1 MKFVSY
7 TRCGRSGFGL
17 VVEGGIVELA
27 GRLDAGVTN
36 LRQAIAADILAQAE
50 PYAQGRGAELGWSD
64 LSLLPVIPD
73 PAKILCIGLN
83 YQKHKEETGRP
94 DVDNP
99 TIFTRFADTQVG
111 HGQALVKPNVTER
124 FDYEGEMAVI
134 IGRAGRAIS
143 EVDALKH
150 VAGYACYNEGS
161 VRNWQRHT
169 SQFTPGKNFPGT
181 GAFGPYLVTP
191 QEVGDYRALP
201 IQTRLN
207 GRVMQEAALADL
219 IFPVEH
225 LIAYVSRFTPLSP
238 GDVIVSGTPG
248 GVGDKRD
255 PPVYMVPGDTVE
267 VEIGA
272 LGILRNPVVAETA
285 V

>member
-7 TRCGRSGFGL
+7 TRCGYSGFGL
-17 VVEGGIVELA
+17 VVDCGIIELA
-27 GRLDAGVTN
+27 GRLAADVTT
-36 LRQAIAADILAQAE
+36 LRQAIAADLLAQAE
-50 PYAQGRGAELGWSD
+50 AYAKGRGAELGWSD
-64 LSLLPVIPD
+64 LTVLPVIPD

-83 YQKHKEETGRP
+83 YQKHKQETGRP

-99 TIFTRFADTQVG
+99 TIFTRFADTQIG
-111 HGQALVKPNVTER
+111 HGQPLVKPNVTER

-134 IGRAGRAIS
+134 IGRAGRNIA
-143 EVDALKH
+143 EVDALDH
-150 VAGYACYNEGS
+150 IAGYACYNEGS

-207 GRVMQEAALADL
+207 GRVMQEATLADL
-219 IFPVEH
+219 IFPVEQ
-225 LIAYVSRFTPLSP
+225 LIAYVSQFTPLAP

-285 V
+285 A

>member
-27 GRLDAGVTN
+27 GRLDAGVTT

-134 IGRAGRAIS
+134 IGRAGRAIF
-143 EVDALKH
+143 EADALKH

-207 GRVMQEAALADL
+207 GRVMQEATLADL

-255 PPVYMVPGDTVE
+255 PPVYMMPGDTVE

>member
-7 TRCGRSGFGL
+7 TRTGNSGFGL
-17 VVEGGIVELA
+17 VVEGGVADLT
-27 GRLDAGVTN
+27 GRLGAGINT
-36 LRQAIAADILAQAE
+36 LKQAIAADLLDQAAECAGGRQAE
-50 PYAQGRGAELGWSD
+50 FSWSD
-64 LSLLPVIPD
+64 LALLPVIPD
-73 PAKILCIGLN
+73 PAKILCIGVN

-99 TIFTRFADTQVG
+99 TVFTRFADTQVG
-111 HGQALVKPNVTER
+111 HRQALIKPDVTNR

-134 IGRAGRAIS
+134 IGRGGRNIS
-143 EVDALKH
+143 EAAALGH

-169 SQFTPGKNFPGT
+169 SQFAPGKNFPGT

-191 QEVGDYRALP
+191 DEVGDYRSLP

-207 GRVMQEAALADL
+207 GQVMQDARLSDM
-219 IFPVEH
+219 IFPVEQ
-225 LIAYVSRFTPLSP
+225 LISYVSHFTPLSP

-248 GVGDKRD
+248 GVGDKRE

-267 VEIGA
+267 VEIGC
-272 LGILRNPVVAETA
+272 LGVLRNPVIAEPL
-285 V
+285 

>member
-27 GRLDAGVTN
+27 GRLDAGVTT

-143 EVDALKH
+143 EADALKH

-181 GAFGPYLVTP
+181 GAFGPYLVTQ

-207 GRVMQEAALADL
+207 GRVMQEATLADL

>member
-7 TRCGRSGFGL
+7 TRTDSSGFGL
-17 VVEGGIVELA
+17 VVEGGVADLT
-27 GRLDAGVTN
+27 GRLGAGINT
-36 LRQAIAADILAQAE
+36 LKQAIAADLLDQAAECAGGRQAE
-50 PYAQGRGAELGWSD
+50 FSWSD
-64 LSLLPVIPD
+64 LALLPVIPD
-73 PAKILCIGLN
+73 PAKILCIGVN

-99 TIFTRFADTQVG
+99 TVFTRFADTQVG
-111 HGQALVKPNVTER
+111 HRQALIKPDVTNR

-134 IGRAGRAIS
+134 IGRGGRNIS
-143 EVDALKH
+143 EAAALGH

-169 SQFTPGKNFPGT
+169 SQFAPGKNFPGT

-191 QEVGDYRALP
+191 DEVGDYRSLP

-207 GRVMQEAALADL
+207 GQVMQDARLSDMIFSVEQL
-219 IFPVEH
+219 IS
-225 LIAYVSRFTPLSP
+225 YVSHFTPLSP

-248 GVGDKRD
+248 GVGDKRE

-267 VEIGA
+267 VEIGC
-272 LGILRNPVVAETA
+272 LGVLRNPVIAEPL
-285 V
+285 

>member
-7 TRCGRSGFGL
+7 TRTGNSGFGL
-17 VVEGGIVELA
+17 VVEGGVADLT
-27 GRLDAGVTN
+27 GRLGAGINT
-36 LRQAIAADILAQAE
+36 LKQAIAADLLDQAAECAGGRQAE
-50 PYAQGRGAELGWSD
+50 FSWSD
-64 LSLLPVIPD
+64 LALLPVIPD
-73 PAKILCIGLN
+73 PAKILCIGVN

-99 TIFTRFADTQVG
+99 TVFTRFADTQVG
-111 HGQALVKPNVTER
+111 HRQALIKPDVTNR

-134 IGRAGRAIS
+134 IGRGGRNIS
-143 EVDALKH
+143 EAAALGH

-169 SQFTPGKNFPGT
+169 SQFAPGKNFPGT

-191 QEVGDYRALP
+191 DEVGDYRSLP

-207 GRVMQEAALADL
+207 GQVMQDARLSDMIFSVEQL
-219 IFPVEH
+219 IS
-225 LIAYVSRFTPLSP
+225 YVSHFTPLSP

-248 GVGDKRD
+248 GVGDKRE

-267 VEIGA
+267 VEIGC
-272 LGILRNPVVAETA
+272 LGVLRNPVIAEPL
-285 V
+285 

>member
-1 MKFVSY
+1 M
-7 TRCGRSGFGL
+7 
-17 VVEGGIVELA
+17 A
-27 GRLDAGVTN
+27 GRLDADVTT
-36 LRQAIAADILAQAE
+36 LRQAIAADLLAQADS
-50 PYAQGRGAELGWSD
+50 YAKGRGAELGWSD
-64 LSLLPVIPD
+64 LTVLPVIPD

-83 YQKHKEETGRP
+83 YQKHKQETGRP

-99 TIFTRFADTQVG
+99 TIFTRFADTQIG
-111 HGQALVKPNVTER
+111 HGQPLVKPNVTER

-134 IGRAGRAIS
+134 IGRAGHNIA
-143 EVDALKH
+143 EVDALDH
-150 VAGYACYNEGS
+150 IAGYACYNEGS

-207 GRVMQEAALADL
+207 GRVMQEATLADL
-219 IFPVEH
+219 IFPVEQ
-225 LIAYVSRFTPLSP
+225 LIAYVSQFTPLAP

-285 V
+285 A

>member
-7 TRCGRSGFGL
+7 TRTGTSGFGL
-17 VVEGGIVELA
+17 VVEGGVVALT
-27 GRLDAGVTN
+27 GRLGAGITT
-36 LRQAIAADILAQAE
+36 LKQAIEADVLDQAAVYARGRWAE
-50 PYAQGRGAELGWSD
+50 FSWSD
-64 LSLLPVIPD
+64 LAFLPVIPD
-73 PAKILCIGLN
+73 PSKILCIGLN

-99 TIFTRFADTQVG
+99 TVFTRFGDTQVG
-111 HGQALVKPNVTER
+111 HCQALVKPDVTER

-134 IGRAGRAIS
+134 IGRGGRNIS
-143 EVDALKH
+143 EADALGH

-169 SQFTPGKNFPGT
+169 SQFAPGKNFPGT

-191 QEVGDYRALP
+191 DEVGDYRSLP

-207 GRVMQEAALADL
+207 GQVMQDARLSDM
-219 IFPVEH
+219 IFPVEQ
-225 LIAYVSRFTPLSP
+225 LISYVSHFTPLSP

-248 GVGDKRD
+248 GVGDKRE

-267 VEIGA
+267 VEIGC
-272 LGILRNPVVAETA
+272 LGILRNPVIAEPL
-285 V
+285 

>member
-7 TRCGRSGFGL
+7 TRTDSSGFGL
-17 VVEGGIVELA
+17 VVKGGVVDLT
-27 GRLDAGVTN
+27 GRLGAGINT
-36 LRQAIAADILAQAE
+36 LKQAIAADLLDQAAEYAGGRQAE
-50 PYAQGRGAELGWSD
+50 FSWSD
-64 LSLLPVIPD
+64 LALLPVIPD

-99 TIFTRFADTQVG
+99 TVFTRFADTQVG
-111 HGQALVKPNVTER
+111 HRQALVKPDVTDR

-134 IGRAGRAIS
+134 IGRGGRNILEAT
-143 EVDALKH
+143 ALGH

-169 SQFTPGKNFPGT
+169 SQFAPGKNFPGT

-191 QEVGDYRALP
+191 DEVGDYRSLP

-207 GRVMQEAALADL
+207 GQVMQDARLSDM
-219 IFPVEH
+219 IFPVEQ
-225 LIAYVSRFTPLSP
+225 LISYVSHFTPLSP

-248 GVGDKRD
+248 GVGDKRE

-267 VEIGA
+267 VEIGC
-272 LGILRNPVVAETA
+272 LGILRNPVIAEPL
-285 V
+285 

>member
-7 TRCGRSGFGL
+7 TRTGNSGFGL
-17 VVEGGIVELA
+17 VVEGGVVDFT
-27 GRLDAGVTN
+27 GRLGAGINT
-36 LRQAIAADILAQAE
+36 LKQAIAADLFDQAAEYAGGRQAE
-50 PYAQGRGAELGWSD
+50 FSWSD
-64 LSLLPVIPD
+64 LALLPVIPD
-73 PAKILCIGLN
+73 PSKILCIGVN

-99 TIFTRFADTQVG
+99 TVFTRFADTQVG
-111 HGQALVKPNVTER
+111 HRQALIKPDVTDR

-134 IGRAGRAIS
+134 IGRGGRNIS
-143 EVDALKH
+143 EATALEH

-169 SQFTPGKNFPGT
+169 SQFIPGKNFPGT

-191 QEVGDYRALP
+191 DEVGDYRSLP

-207 GRVMQEAALADL
+207 GQVMQDARLSDM
-219 IFPVEH
+219 IFPVEQ
-225 LIAYVSRFTPLSP
+225 LISYVSQFTPLSP

-248 GVGDKRD
+248 GVGDKRE
-255 PPVYMVPGDTVE
+255 PPIYMVPGDTVE
-267 VEIGA
+267 VEIGC
-272 LGILRNPVVAETA
+272 LGILRNPVIAEPL
-285 V
+285 

>member
-27 GRLDAGVTN
+27 GRLDAGVTT

-143 EVDALKH
+143 EADALKH

-181 GAFGPYLVTP
+181 GAFGPNLVTP

-207 GRVMQEAALADL
+207 GLVMQEATLADL

>member
-7 TRCGRSGFGL
+7 TRTGNSGFGL
-17 VVEGGIVELA
+17 VVEGGVVDFT
-27 GRLDAGVTN
+27 GRLGAGINT
-36 LRQAIAADILAQAE
+36 LKQAIAADLFDQAAEYAGGRQAE
-50 PYAQGRGAELGWSD
+50 FSWSD
-64 LSLLPVIPD
+64 LALLPVIPD
-73 PAKILCIGLN
+73 PSKILCIGVN

-99 TIFTRFADTQVG
+99 TVFTRFADTQVG
-111 HGQALVKPNVTER
+111 HRQALIKPDVTDR

-134 IGRAGRAIS
+134 IGRGGRNIS
-143 EVDALKH
+143 EATALEH

-169 SQFTPGKNFPGT
+169 SQFIPGKNFPGT

-191 QEVGDYRALP
+191 DEVGDYRSLP

-207 GRVMQEAALADL
+207 GQVMQDARLSDM
-219 IFPVEH
+219 IFPVEQ
-225 LIAYVSRFTPLSP
+225 LISYVSQFTPLSP

-248 GVGDKRD
+248 GVGDKRE
-255 PPVYMVPGDTVE
+255 PPVYMVPGDMVE
-267 VEIGA
+267 VEIGC
-272 LGILRNPVVAETA
+272 LGILRNPVIAESL
-285 V
+285 

>member
-7 TRCGRSGFGL
+7 TRTGNSGFGL
-17 VVEGGIVELA
+17 VVEGGVADLT
-27 GRLDAGVTN
+27 GRLGAGINT
-36 LRQAIAADILAQAE
+36 LKQAIAADLLDQAAECAGGRQAE
-50 PYAQGRGAELGWSD
+50 FSWSD
-64 LSLLPVIPD
+64 LALLPVIPD
-73 PAKILCIGLN
+73 PAKILCIGVN

-99 TIFTRFADTQVG
+99 TVFTRFADTQVG
-111 HGQALVKPNVTER
+111 HRQALIKPDVTNR

-134 IGRAGRAIS
+134 IGRGGRNIS
-143 EVDALKH
+143 EAAALGH

-169 SQFTPGKNFPGT
+169 SQFAPGKNFPGT

-191 QEVGDYRALP
+191 DEVGDYRSLP

-207 GRVMQEAALADL
+207 GQVMQDARLSDM
-219 IFPVEH
+219 IFPVEQ
-225 LIAYVSRFTPLSP
+225 LISYVSHFTPLSP

-248 GVGDKRD
+248 GVGDKRE

-267 VEIGA
+267 VEIGC
-272 LGILRNPVVAETA
+272 LGILRNSVIAEPL
-285 V
+285 

>member
-27 GRLDAGVTN
+27 GRLDAGVTT

-143 EVDALKH
+143 EADALKH

-207 GRVMQEAALADL
+207 GRVMQEATLADL

-285 V
+285 I

>member
-27 GRLDAGVTN
+27 GRLDAGVTT

-134 IGRAGRAIS
+134 IGRAGRVIS
-143 EVDALKH
+143 EADALKH

-207 GRVMQEAALADL
+207 GRVMQEATLADL

-285 V
+285 I

>member
-1 MKFVSY
+1 
-7 TRCGRSGFGL
+7 
-17 VVEGGIVELA
+17 
-27 GRLDAGVTN
+27 
-36 LRQAIAADILAQAE
+36 
-50 PYAQGRGAELGWSD
+50 
-64 LSLLPVIPD
+64 
-73 PAKILCIGLN
+73 
-83 YQKHKEETGRP
+83 
-94 DVDNP
+94 
-99 TIFTRFADTQVG
+99 
-111 HGQALVKPNVTER
+111 
-124 FDYEGEMAVI
+124 MAVI
-134 IGRAGRAIS
+134 IGRAGRNIA
-143 EVDALKH
+143 EVDALDH
-150 VAGYACYNEGS
+150 IAGYACYNEGS

-207 GRVMQEAALADL
+207 GRVMQEATLADL
-219 IFPVEH
+219 IFPVEQ
-225 LIAYVSRFTPLSP
+225 LIAYVSQFTPLAP

-285 V
+285 A

>member
-1 MKFVSY
+1 MKFLSY
-7 TRCGRSGFGL
+7 TRTGNSGFGL
-17 VVEGGIVELA
+17 VVKGGVVDLT
-27 GRLDAGVTN
+27 GRLGAGINT
-36 LRQAIAADILAQAE
+36 LKQAIAADLLDQAAEYAGGRQAE
-50 PYAQGRGAELGWSD
+50 FSWSD
-64 LSLLPVIPD
+64 LALLPVIPD

-99 TIFTRFADTQVG
+99 TVFTRFADTQVG
-111 HGQALVKPNVTER
+111 HRQALVKPDVTDR

-134 IGRAGRAIS
+134 IGRGGRNIS
-143 EVDALKH
+143 EVTALGH

-169 SQFTPGKNFPGT
+169 SQFAPGKNFPGT

-191 QEVGDYRALP
+191 DEVGDYRSLP

-207 GRVMQEAALADL
+207 GQVMQDARLSDM
-219 IFPVEH
+219 IFPVEQ
-225 LIAYVSRFTPLSP
+225 LISYVSHFTPLSP

-248 GVGDKRD
+248 GVGDKRE

-267 VEIGA
+267 VEIGC
-272 LGILRNPVVAETA
+272 LGILRNPVIAEPL
-285 V
+285 

>member
-7 TRCGRSGFGL
+7 TRTGNSGFGL
-17 VVEGGIVELA
+17 VVEGGVVDFT
-27 GRLDAGVTN
+27 GRLGAGINT
-36 LRQAIAADILAQAE
+36 LKQAIAADLLDQVGEYAGGRPAE
-50 PYAQGRGAELGWSD
+50 FSWSD
-64 LSLLPVIPD
+64 LALLPVIPD
-73 PAKILCIGLN
+73 PAKILCIGVN

-99 TIFTRFADTQVG
+99 TVFTRFADTQVG
-111 HGQALVKPNVTER
+111 HRQALIKPDVTDR

-134 IGRAGRAIS
+134 IGRGGRNIS
-143 EVDALKH
+143 EATALEH

-169 SQFTPGKNFPGT
+169 SQFIPGKNFPGT

-191 QEVGDYRALP
+191 DEVGDYRSLP

-207 GRVMQEAALADL
+207 GQVMQDARLSDM
-219 IFPVEH
+219 IFPVEK
-225 LIAYVSRFTPLSP
+225 LISYVSQFTPLSP

-248 GVGDKRD
+248 GVGDKRE
-255 PPVYMVPGDTVE
+255 PPVYMVPGDVVE
-267 VEIGA
+267 VEIGC
-272 LGILRNPVVAETA
+272 LGILRNPVIAESL
-285 V
+285 

>member
-27 GRLDAGVTN
+27 GRLDAGVTT

-134 IGRAGRAIS
+134 IGRAGRVIS
-143 EVDALKH
+143 ETDALKH

-207 GRVMQEAALADL
+207 GRVMQEATLADL

>member
-27 GRLDAGVTN
+27 GRLDAGVTT

-99 TIFTRFADTQVG
+99 TIFTRFSDTQVG

-143 EVDALKH
+143 EADALKH

-207 GRVMQEAALADL
+207 GRVMQEATLADL

-267 VEIGA
+267 VEIGT

>member
-7 TRCGRSGFGL
+7 TRTGNSGFGL
-17 VVEGGIVELA
+17 VVEGGVADLT
-27 GRLDAGVTN
+27 GRLGAGINT
-36 LRQAIAADILAQAE
+36 LKQAIAADLLDQAAECAGGRQAE
-50 PYAQGRGAELGWSD
+50 FSWSD
-64 LSLLPVIPD
+64 LALLPVIPD
-73 PAKILCIGLN
+73 PAKILCIGVN

-99 TIFTRFADTQVG
+99 TVFTRFADTQVG
-111 HGQALVKPNVTER
+111 HRQALIKPDVTNR

-134 IGRAGRAIS
+134 IGRGGRNIS
-143 EVDALKH
+143 EAAALGH

-169 SQFTPGKNFPGT
+169 SQFAPGKNFPGT

-191 QEVGDYRALP
+191 DEVGDYRSLP

-207 GRVMQEAALADL
+207 GQVMQDARLSDMIFSVEQL
-219 IFPVEH
+219 IS
-225 LIAYVSRFTPLSP
+225 YVSHFTPLSP

-248 GVGDKRD
+248 GVGDKRE

-267 VEIGA
+267 VEIGC
-272 LGILRNPVVAETA
+272 LGVLRNPVIAEPF
-285 V
+285 

>member
-7 TRCGRSGFGL
+7 TRCGYSGFGL
-17 VVEGGIVELA
+17 VVDGGIIELA
-27 GRLDAGVTN
+27 GRLDADVTT
-36 LRQAIAADILAQAE
+36 LRQAIAADLLAQADA
-50 PYAQGRGAELGWSD
+50 YAKGRGAELGWSD
-64 LSLLPVIPD
+64 LTVLPVIPD

-83 YQKHKEETGRP
+83 YQKHKQETGRP

-99 TIFTRFADTQVG
+99 TIFTSFADTQIG
-111 HGQALVKPNVTER
+111 HGQPLVKPNVTER

-134 IGRAGRAIS
+134 IGRAGRNIA
-143 EVDALKH
+143 EVDALDH
-150 VAGYACYNEGS
+150 IAGYACYNEGS

-207 GRVMQEAALADL
+207 GRVMQEATLADL
-219 IFPVEH
+219 IFPVEQ
-225 LIAYVSRFTPLSP
+225 LIAYVSQFTPLAP

-285 V
+285 A

>member
-7 TRCGRSGFGL
+7 TRTGNSGFGL
-17 VVEGGIVELA
+17 VVEGGVVDFT
-27 GRLDAGVTN
+27 GRLGAGINT
-36 LRQAIAADILAQAE
+36 LKQAIAADLFDQAAE
-50 PYAQGRGAELGWSD
+50 YAGGRPAEFSWSD
-64 LSLLPVIPD
+64 LALLPVIPD
-73 PAKILCIGLN
+73 PAKILCIGVN

-99 TIFTRFADTQVG
+99 TVFTRFADTQVG
-111 HGQALVKPNVTER
+111 HRQALIKPDVTDR

-134 IGRAGRAIS
+134 IGRGGRNIS
-143 EVDALKH
+143 EATALEH

-169 SQFTPGKNFPGT
+169 SQFIPGKNFPGT

-191 QEVGDYRALP
+191 DEVGDYRSLP

-207 GRVMQEAALADL
+207 GQVMQDARLSDM
-219 IFPVEH
+219 IFPVEQ
-225 LIAYVSRFTPLSP
+225 LISYVSQFTPLSP

-248 GVGDKRD
+248 GVGDKRE
-255 PPVYMVPGDTVE
+255 PPIYMVPGDTVE
-267 VEIGA
+267 VEIGC
-272 LGILRNPVVAETA
+272 LGILRNPVIAEPL
-285 V
+285 

>member
-7 TRCGRSGFGL
+7 TRTGNSGFGL
-17 VVEGGIVELA
+17 VLKGGVVDLT
-27 GRLDAGVTN
+27 GRLGAGINT
-36 LRQAIAADILAQAE
+36 LKQAIAADLLDQAAEYAGGRQAE
-50 PYAQGRGAELGWSD
+50 FSWSD
-64 LSLLPVIPD
+64 LALLPVIPD

-99 TIFTRFADTQVG
+99 TVFTRFADTQVG
-111 HGQALVKPNVTER
+111 HRQALVKPDVTDR

-134 IGRAGRAIS
+134 IGRGGRNILEAT
-143 EVDALKH
+143 ALGH

-169 SQFTPGKNFPGT
+169 SQFAPGKNFPGT

-191 QEVGDYRALP
+191 DEVGDYRSLP

-207 GRVMQEAALADL
+207 GQVMQDARLSDMIFSVEQL
-219 IFPVEH
+219 IS
-225 LIAYVSRFTPLSP
+225 YVSHFTPLSP

-248 GVGDKRD
+248 GVGDKRE

-267 VEIGA
+267 VEIGC
-272 LGILRNPVVAETA
+272 LGILRNPVIAEPL
-285 V
+285 

>member
-27 GRLDAGVTN
+27 GRLDAGVTT

-111 HGQALVKPNVTER
+111 HGQALVKPSVTKR

-143 EVDALKH
+143 EADALKH

-207 GRVMQEAALADL
+207 GRVMQEATLADL

>member
-27 GRLDAGVTN
+27 GRLDAGVTT

-143 EVDALKH
+143 EADALKH

-181 GAFGPYLVTP
+181 GAFGPYLVTL

-207 GRVMQEAALADL
+207 GRVMQEATLADL